1 MRKIIFGRN
10 LSLFIAFMILFAS
23 GATSSVFAA
32 SDKIE
37 FDKSKTPSFV
47 NRQTDAKGAQK
58 LFLKVTVPKDTTTPQ
73 SITLELTGKN
83 PDTVKKFYLTNDE
96 TLNKSDIN
104 TTVAAVT
111 VPTASGLEWNAA
123 AYIGIVSGAALS
135 AGEIITVTATDKDNT
150 KASASIVITV
160 AGSGG
165 GHSGG
170 GSSGGGTTNPPTK
183 PADKPKQP
191 DKPAPTPSTSKSVVD
206 VFKDIK
212 TTDWFCEDVEY
223 AIKNGLFNGLSA
235 DTFGPSAPMTRGMI
249 VTVLGRLGGVSEGS
263 YKDSGFSDVTQGQ
276 YYTAYAEWAKAN
288 GIVNGV
294 GDNMFA
300 PNGNV
305 SRQDFAVILS
315 RYAKLSKLNIKATRQ
330 SIVFFDG
337 EDIADYAKQA
347 VQELYRG
354 EIINGVG
361 AAAFNPTG
369 NATRAEVAAM
379 LRRFIESTK

>member
-32 SDKIE
+32 SKKIE
-37 FDKSKTPSFV
+37 FDKSKTPSFI
-47 NRQTDAKGAQK
+47 NLQTDSIGLQK
-58 LFLKVTVPKDTTTPQ
+58 LVLKVEVPSGTTTPQ
-73 SITLELTGKN
+73 SIKLALSGKPETL
-83 PDTVKKFYLTNDE
+83 KKFRLTSDE
-96 TLNKSDIN
+96 NSSKSAIN

-111 VPTASGLEWNAA
+111 VPTASGVEWNAA
-123 AYIGIVSGAALS
+123 GYIGIVSGSALS
-135 AGEIITVTATDKDNT
+135 AGETITVTATDINNDKVRD
-150 KASASIVITV
+150 SIVITV
-160 AGSGG
+160 IGG
-165 GHSGG
+165 GSGG
-170 GSSGGGTTNPPTK
+170 GSSGSGSGGGTKPPAK
-183 PADKPKQP
+183 PEDKPKQT
-191 DKPAPTPSTSKSVVD
+191 DKPTSTGTGKSGVD

-212 TTDWFCEDVEY
+212 HTDWFYEDVEY
-223 AIKNGLFNGLSA
+223 AVKNGLFKGLS
-235 DTFGPSAPMTRGMI
+235 DNTFAPNAPMTRGMI
-249 VTVLGRLGGVSEGS
+249 VTVLGRLSGVNESS
-263 YKDSGFSDVTQGQ
+263 YESSGFSDVATGQ
-276 YYTAYAEWAKAN
+276 YYTAYVEWAKAN

-300 PNGNV
+300 PDGNV

-315 RYAKLSKLNIKATRQ
+315 RYAKLSKKGIKATRQ
-330 SIVFFDG
+330 SIAFYDG

-361 AAAFNPTG
+361 MTAFNPKG